1 MRVKLIYNFG
11 TGWMTGV
18 SGFDSLRGQRFFSV
32 SYLDW
37 SPVKII
43 LLYSGYRGSFLAFK
57 QPWHEA
63 DHPLPFSVKLMN
75 KRNCYILI
83 VPYVAFR

>member
-1 MRVKLIYNFG
+1 MTVKLIYNFG
-11 TGWMTGV
+11 TDWMTGV

-43 LLYSGYRGSFLAFK
+43 LLYSGCRGSFLALK

-63 DHPLPFSVKLMN
+63 DHPLPFSVKLMIT
-75 KRNCYILI
+75 RSCCILR
-83 VPYVAFR
+83 VPYVALR

>member
-1 MRVKLIYNFG
+1 MTIKLICNFG

-43 LLYSGYRGSFLAFK
+43 LLYSGYGGSFLTLK

-63 DHPLPFSVKLMN
+63 DRPLPFSVKRM
-75 KRNCYILI
+75 KTQSCCILT
-83 VPYVAFR
+83 VPYVALH